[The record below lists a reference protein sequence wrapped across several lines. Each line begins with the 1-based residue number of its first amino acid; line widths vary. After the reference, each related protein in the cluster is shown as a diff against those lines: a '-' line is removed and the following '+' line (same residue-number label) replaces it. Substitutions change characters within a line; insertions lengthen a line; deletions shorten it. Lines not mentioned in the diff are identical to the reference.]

1 MIRTGDAGGV
11 MRGAAWVRL
20 LVAVLLVAG
29 GVAVGGESNSAE
41 VRQITVA
48 DAIVLTLE
56 NNRGLVVERAGAQMT
71 ATRIGEERAAF
82 DPTLRAGVERADSE
96 GELNTVMGSIP
107 TNGGYETVSATVGAG
122 VRLPTGTRVDV
133 EGRAVGLDADGAPSE
148 LDSVGAGIS
157 VTQSLLQ
164 GRRVAANLASLRQ
177 ARLDAA
183 GSAFELRG
191 YAEALVARV
200 EDAYWGYALA
210 LEDVQIHSNALAVA
224 EQQFRDMQERVRV
237 GTVAVLE
244 LAASQA
250 EQAARAEAL
259 VRATNAA
266 RAAHLRLLS
275 LVLAPGDDGWN
286 RELVPAEALA
296 MPAPT
301 LEPVDAHVGVARA
314 KRPDLNQARLAR
326 DRQELEVVRTRSG
339 LLPRLDVFARLGRT
353 GYAAAFDDAVR
364 DLPDDAEETRVGIEL
379 EYPWGRRAE
388 HAQARRAVLGVGQA
402 EAALANLEQLAEVD
416 VRTAYL
422 DVVSAQQEVA
432 ASAETVRFRED
443 AAKAEQEKLAVG
455 SSTTLQLA
463 QAQRDLLVAQLAY
476 ARGVTNSR
484 RALVNLYR
492 MDGTLLERRGVTVE
506 VNVDE

>member
-1 MIRTGDAGGV
+1 MRRTKLAGGLGGLL
-11 MRGAAWVRL
+11 GAAL
-20 LVAVLLVAG
+20 L
-29 GVAVGGESNSAE
+29 AVGGMATEPGADGAAGSASGARMLSVSE
-41 VRQITVA
+41 
-48 DAIVLTLE
+48 AIVMTLE
-56 NNRGLVVERAGAQMT
+56 NNRGLVVERAGAQMA
-71 ATRIGEERAAF
+71 ATRIAQERAAF
-82 DPTLRAGVERADSE
+82 DPALRAGVQRADSE
-96 GELNTVMGSIP
+96 GQLESVMGSIP
-107 TNGGYETVSATVGAG
+107 TNASYDTLTATVGAG
-122 VRLPTGTRVDV
+122 VRLPTGTRLDV
-133 EGRAVGLDADGAPSE
+133 EGRATSLDADGSPSE
-148 LDSVGAGIS
+148 LDSVGAGVT

-183 GSAFELRG
+183 GSVFELRG

-210 LEDVQIHSNALAVA
+210 LEDVRIHSNALAVA
-224 EQQFRDMQERVRV
+224 DQQLLDMQERVRV

-250 EQAARAEAL
+250 ERAARAEAL
-259 VRATNAA
+259 VRAGNDA
-266 RAAHLRLLS
+266 RGAHLRLLS
-275 LVLAPGDDGWN
+275 LVLAPGGEGWDQVLLPADP
-286 RELVPAEALA
+286 LVLPDLA
-296 MPAPT
+296 
-301 LEPVDAHVGVARA
+301 LEPVEAHVRVARE

-353 GYAAAFDDAVR
+353 GYAAAFDEAAR
-364 DLPDDAEETRVGIEL
+364 DLPDDAEETLVGVEF

-388 HAQARRAVLGVGQA
+388 HARVRQAVLGVGQA

-432 ASAETVRFRED
+432 ASGETVRFRAD
-443 AAKAEQEKLAVG
+443 AAKAEQEKFAVG

-463 QAQRDLLVAQLAY
+463 QAQRDLLAAQVAY

-492 MDGTLLERRGVTVE
+492 MDGTLLERRGLTVD
-506 VNVDE
+506 VNADE